1 MPSALRICDVQ
12 AIFLFDL
19 HKHPTD
25 VTWEKSLVGNIFRRG
40 EEGGLDGA
48 PLDGGATRCSNEE
61 IFQKF

>member
-1 MPSALRICDVQ
+1 MSRPY
-12 AIFLFDL
+12 FLFDL

-48 PLDGGATRCSNEE
+48 PLDGGPQDAQMRNSSRN
-61 IFQKF
+61 FS